1 MATQA
6 QGLTREEILLQL
18 GNYASNGDILAAL
31 LSLKRRALVE
41 TMKDDNRH
49 KERFFLQPVILKC
62 VQRLF
67 KSQE

>member
-1 MATQA
+1 ML
-6 QGLTREEILLQL
+6 GLTREEILLQL

-41 TMKDDNRH
+41 TMKDGD

-67 KSQE
+67 RSQE